1 MTGCVDYDCLFGKV
15 DVIDNDGISS
25 SRALNLNLQQPQP
38 TVQNR
43 LSTMSRDSSR
53 NPLHLHSASHADLL
67 EDFTRTPLL
76 PDEIFLPPAFQPIN
90 PEDEDDVVPD
100 QHAAF
105 GIKAAIKKQN
115 EAGGEP
121 RWRDLRLEELVRGIA
136 EGQSNGGAGSGAAGG
151 GAGAGSG
158 NVGVMLR
165 ARRAAGGAAGV
176 NGVGV
181 SVGAGL
187 RS

>member
-1 MTGCVDYDCLFGKV
+1 
-15 DVIDNDGISS
+15 
-25 SRALNLNLQQPQP
+25 
-38 TVQNR
+38 
-43 LSTMSRDSSR
+43 MSRDSSR

-105 GIKAAIKKQN
+105 GIKAAIKKN
-115 EAGGEP
+115 IDGGGES
-121 RWRDLRLEELVRGIA
+121 RWRDLRLEELVRGVA
-136 EGQSNGGAGSGAAGG
+136 EGVNSGGGGGGTTAGVGGEGIG
-151 GAGAGSG
+151 GAGAASGSG
-158 NVGVMLR
+158 NVGVVLR

-176 NGVGV
+176 NGVGG
-181 SVGAGL
+181 SVGGVL

>member
-1 MTGCVDYDCLFGKV
+1 
-15 DVIDNDGISS
+15 
-25 SRALNLNLQQPQP
+25 
-38 TVQNR
+38 
-43 LSTMSRDSSR
+43 MSRDSSR

-76 PDEIFLPPAFQPIN
+76 PDEIFLPQAFQPIN

-115 EAGGEP
+115 EGGEQP

-136 EGQSNGGAGSGAAGG
+136 EGQSNGGAGSGAVGGEGIG

-158 NVGVMLR
+158 NVGVVLR

-176 NGVGV
+176 NGVGW